1 MPCAQRVYGIP
12 VSPVSSSEC
21 KKLVVQAVSVSC
33 TNLAVVMCLSGSPGW
48 FSRNIR
54 YLSID
59 IVAPKVE

>member
-1 MPCAQRVYGIP
+1 MCTEGLRHTCLTRVVIR
-12 VSPVSSSEC
+12 VQETCSPSRKCIVH
-21 KKLVVQAVSVSC
+21 
-33 TNLAVVMCLSGSPGW
+33 NLAVVMCLSGSPGW